1 MNKYNNIWGAQLHN
15 FFPEIT
21 SSILCKQHFLLLL
34 CLYSIFCVVKRHV
47 ALLKQHFDNKTVF
60 FLFSKKI
67 EPPVLLKLLLLVNFR
82 KCWNTPRYSYLPTT
96 VRNPKVIKPYTFHY
110 LFKLVPISR
119 NQNFFEIFSSS
130 DTWHYQGLITL
141 SSVVS

>member
-15 FFPEIT
+15 FFSEIT

-34 CLYSIFCVVKRHV
+34 CLYSTFCVVKRHV

-96 VRNPKVIKPYTFHY
+96 VRNPKVLNHTPFTICSNWSPFQEIRTFLKYFHRLIHGIIK
-110 LFKLVPISR
+110 V
-119 NQNFFEIFSSS
+119 
-130 DTWHYQGLITL
+130 
-141 SSVVS
+141 